1 MNTAKKTRQQ
11 EMPQM
16 VVNRTPS
23 NDKQINHSYL
33 LDPGLNTV
41 NENPHPSR
49 NFAASFWPM
58 ADKQEKKELSVNSI
72 FIKANDQIIN
82 LKLSDILWVEAYGD
96 YVNFFTRE
104 TRYLVHA
111 TMKAVES
118 KLPTVQ
124 FARVHRSFII
134 RFDKIDL
141 IEESII
147 QINKKLIPIGESYRS
162 EFFSQLNFL

>member
-11 EMPQM
+11 ELPHMVIHRSNSAPQ
-16 VVNRTPS
+16 
-23 NDKQINHSYL
+23 QINPPYL
-33 LDPGLNTV
+33 IDPGLNSAH
-41 NENPHPSR
+41 ENPHPSR
-49 NFAASFWPM
+49 SFASSFWLST
-58 ADKQEKKELSVNSI
+58 DKQAKKESSLDSI
-72 FIKANDQIIN
+72 FIKSNDQIIN
-82 LKLSDILWVEAYGD
+82 LKLNDVLWVEAYGD

-118 KLPTVQ
+118 KLPSTQ
-124 FARVHRSFII
+124 FARVHRSFIV

-141 IEESII
+141 IEESIV
-147 QINKKLIPIGESYRS
+147 QINKKLIPIGESYRN